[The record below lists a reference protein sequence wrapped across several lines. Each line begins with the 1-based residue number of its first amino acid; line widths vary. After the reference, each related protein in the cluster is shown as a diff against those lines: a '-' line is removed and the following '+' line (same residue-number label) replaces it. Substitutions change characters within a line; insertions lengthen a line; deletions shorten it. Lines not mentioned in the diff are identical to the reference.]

1 MVKRAEKKSKRNLTG
16 TSLATGSSDHRN
28 EDVDV
33 DNASRLSS
41 PEMDS
46 ETVEDPI
53 NDQEMD
59 DDDGSD
65 GLNGGLI
72 SREARTTTPG
82 IIYLSRVPEL
92 MSVKQIRQIFSEFG
106 EIDRI
111 FLQPDGLSPYC
122 GAKIV

>member
-16 TSLATGSSDHRN
+16 TSLATESSDHRN

-41 PEMDS
+41 PEMHS
-46 ETVEDPI
+46 ETVEDPT
-53 NDQEMD
+53 NDEEMD
-59 DDDGSD
+59 DDD

-92 MSVKQIRQIFSEFG
+92 MSVKQIRQIFSELG
-106 EIDRI
+106 EVDRI
-111 FLQPDGLSPYC
+111 FLQPDGLSAYC